1 MMTFQEEQMLLNNG
15 FCPTSYDSQEQKDE
29 KGILFFY

>member
-15 FCPTSYDSQEQKDE
+15 FCPTSYNSQKQKNE
-29 KGILFFY
+29 KGILLFY